1 MGKHQLTGAT
11 VCGDPIMWFLFR
23 RILNPSAFVL
33 GRPGLGKSTL
43 VRRIVNV
50 SAAFG
55 IIPLI
60 LSDLKPDYPDL
71 VRALG
76 GQVIEV
82 GPERGH
88 VNPLDPGP
96 LALEL
101 HRLPPDTR
109 RRVEAEQLGAGVER
123 AHRVVRAGPRRSADR
138 PGRVHAVRG
147 PARGLHAA
155 HGTADRR
162 RGGDHRRPPPPGAGH
177 VAGPGGTPATTTP
190 PRTCWPR

>member
-1 MGKHQLTGAT
+1 MCGLWPFSAGSGTPTDGVPLGQHQLTGAT
-11 VCGDPIMWFLFR
+11 VCGDPIMWFLAR

-55 IIPLI
+55 VIPLI
-60 LSDLKPDYPDL
+60 LSDLEPDYPDL

-96 LALEL
+96 LAPDL
-101 HRLPPDTR
+101 HWLPPVTR
-109 RRVEAEQLGAGVER
+109 LRGW
-123 AHRVVRAGPRRSADR
+123 RSSR
-138 PGRVHAVRG
+138 SGGR
-147 PARGLHAA
+147 
-155 HGTADRR
+155 
-162 RGGDHRRPPPPGAGH
+162 
-177 VAGPGGTPATTTP
+177 
-190 PRTCWPR
+190 